1 MTGLR
6 SDNFEDIIAGIA
18 LYRPGPM
25 DEIPKYI
32 KYKHN
37 PASIEYL
44 HPSLEP
50 ILNVTYG
57 VMIYQEQVMQIVRDL
72 AGYSMGRSDNIRR
85 AMGKK
90 KLDVMEREREVFL
103 HGNAKE
109 VEEDPSVKPVH
120 GCIAIGISE
129 EVGNKIYDR
138 MVEFAKYAFNKS
150 HAAAYAVIAYQ
161 TAYLK
166 TYYPAEF
173 MAALI
178 TVYIHSDDRTLYMNH
193 LQEQGI
199 PLLPPDVN
207 KSRSNFTVDGD
218 SIRFGLLAIKGL
230 GEGAIEEMIE
240 NREAKGEYTSFSDFV
255 KKNDFNNLNKKGVES
270 LIKGGAFDSLGH
282 TRRELLETY
291 NDYLNATL
299 KQRKQN
305 ISGQT
310 SLLDMLGEETQEEIV
325 FNSPS
330 NMTEFDLG
338 VKLSYEKDVLGMYIS
353 GHPLSPYSEDLKK
366 YTSIDILSILNEFK
380 APVEEMSMLGDDEDD
395 ALDEQNAIKKAMPK
409 RFYDEQTI
417 AIGGI
422 ISSKTIHYTK
432 NNDIMAFITVEDLSG
447 SMEVVVFPK
456 VYQKYMDIIE
466 EDSKVIIKGNL
477 SLRDNNDNISVIA
490 NRVWSLSEKRSIP
503 NPPKIDGT
511 KPKPNPYKEK
521 LKAQYK
527 ANNAQTKVN
536 EKPAPKK
543 PKKPAAIYGDSVT
556 LSLTTD
562 DFKKLNRIK
571 AVMAEYSGDKKVILF
586 NVDTGKKYLADKN
599 LWVDLN
605 QDFLDKI
612 SNVVGMDNI
621 VIQ

>member
-1 MTGLR
+1 
-6 SDNFEDIIAGIA
+6 
-18 LYRPGPM
+18 
-25 DEIPKYI
+25 
-32 KYKHN
+32 
-37 PASIEYL
+37 
-44 HPSLEP
+44 
-50 ILNVTYG
+50 
-57 VMIYQEQVMQIVRDL
+57 
-72 AGYSMGRSDNIRR
+72 
-85 AMGKK
+85 
-90 KLDVMEREREVFL
+90 
-103 HGNAKE
+103 
-109 VEEDPSVKPVH
+109 
-120 GCIAIGISE
+120 
-129 EVGNKIYDR
+129 
-138 MVEFAKYAFNKS
+138 
-150 HAAAYAVIAYQ
+150 
-161 TAYLK
+161 
-166 TYYPAEF
+166 
-173 MAALI
+173 
-178 TVYIHSDDRTLYMNH
+178 
-193 LQEQGI
+193 
-199 PLLPPDVN
+199 
-207 KSRSNFTVDGD
+207 
-218 SIRFGLLAIKGL
+218 
-230 GEGAIEEMIE
+230 
-240 NREAKGEYTSFSDFV
+240 
-255 KKNDFNNLNKKGVES
+255 
-270 LIKGGAFDSLGH
+270 
-282 TRRELLETY
+282 
-291 NDYLNATL
+291 
-299 KQRKQN
+299 
-305 ISGQT
+305 
-310 SLLDMLGEETQEEIV
+310 
-325 FNSPS
+325 
-330 NMTEFDLG
+330 
-338 VKLSYEKDVLGMYIS
+338 
-353 GHPLSPYSEDLKK
+353 
-366 YTSIDILSILNEFK
+366 
-380 APVEEMSMLGDDEDD
+380 MLGDDEDD

-599 LWVDLN
+599 LWVDFN